1 MGQLLKIQ
9 DEVSV
14 LKNIIIY
21 NLDQILGSIYPQPSK
36 SKEDPKTNH
45 TASQET
51 LNQEDHLDRSLPITD
66 F

>member
-21 NLDQILGSIYPQPSK
+21 NLDQILGSIYPQP
-36 SKEDPKTNH
+36 
-45 TASQET
+45 
-51 LNQEDHLDRSLPITD
+51 
-66 F
+66 